1 MKNIMKLVA
10 VIFVVGILSNSL
22 FAQEVQ
28 TAKNVKKAQVQQSN
42 WVDANGDGI
51 CDNGTGTAQGT
62 QNKKMNKGANKGT
75 GQGQALGNGHGD
87 GSGQR
92 PQDGTGFGKKNGSGT
107 GNSDGTQTSRKGSGR
122 RGGK

>member
-28 TAKNVKKAQVQQSN
+28 TVNNAKKAQVQQSN
-42 WVDANGDGI
+42 WVDANGDGV
-51 CDNGTGTAQGT
+51 CDNVGAGYGDGTGTRPQNGTGFGKKSGNGAGAGLGNGTGT
-62 QNKKMNKGANKGT
+62 
-75 GQGQALGNGHGD
+75 
-87 GSGQR
+87 R